1 MRRPVLAMPT
11 WLHKRIGETAA
22 LYNVPVSAIIVAIL
36 EAFWTHADHNTIERV
51 IEIIRQK
58 QTTQIEGE

>member
-1 MRRPVLAMPT
+1 MPT
-11 WLHKRIGETAA
+11 WLHKRIVETAA
-22 LYNVPVSAIIVAIL
+22 LYNVSVSAIIVAIL

>member
-1 MRRPVLAMPT
+1 MRRPTLAMPN
-11 WLHKRIGETAA
+11 WLHKRISETAA
-22 LYNVPVSAIIVAIL
+22 LYNVSVSSIIVAIL